1 MSIIEQATRRLEE
14 LRRSGIEVPQSRSAP
29 TGGGAT
35 PGLSEGVPA
44 RIARLVE
51 EGKLP
56 HAEGF
61 RDPNRPALRDVSPA
75 ARELPSLP
83 RDLAPAAR
91 STPIHESRHVDIDL
105 KRLVAMGYLSPEAPR
120 AQIADE
126 FRVIKRPLLVN
137 VHGKSVPPIARANLI
152 MVTSS
157 LPGEGKSFVSINL
170 AISLAMELDK
180 TVLLVDADVSRPSV
194 LKRLGLPASPGLL
207 DILTDS
213 SLRVS
218 DVLLRTNIEKLTLL
232 PSGKANGRAT
242 ELLASDAMDRLLD
255 ELATRY
261 SDRIVVFDAP
271 PLLPST
277 ESRVLATYVG
287 QVVVVVEADRT
298 PQKSLNQALA
308 TIESCPVVLPL
319 LNKISRSEV
328 GAYYGY
334 YGPI

>member
-14 LRRSGIEVPQSRSAP
+14 LQRSGIEVPMKAAQS
-29 TGGGAT
+29 GQGAA
-35 PGLSEGVPA
+35 PGLPEGVPA
-44 RIARLVE
+44 RLVRMLE
-51 EGKLP
+51 EGKLSQ
-56 HAEGF
+56 GDGL
-61 RDPNRPALRDVSPA
+61 RDANRPALRDISPA
-75 ARELPSLP
+75 RAPHKSPP
-83 RDLAPAAR
+83 R
-91 STPIHESRHVDIDL
+91 ESRHADIDL
-105 KRLVAMGYLSPEAPR
+105 ARLATMGYLTPETPR
-120 AQIADE
+120 SRIADE

-137 VHGKSVPPIARANLI
+137 VHGKSAPPMERANLI

-157 LPGEGKSFVSINL
+157 LPGEGKTFVSINL

-180 TVLLVDADVSRPSV
+180 TVLLVDADVSRPTV
-194 LKRLGLPASPGLL
+194 LKRLGLPPSPGLL
-207 DILTDS
+207 DILTDPA
-213 SLRVS
+213 LQVS
-218 DVLLRTNIEKLTLL
+218 NVLMRTNIDKLTIL

-261 SDRIVVFDAP
+261 SDRIIVFDAP

-277 ESRVLATYVG
+277 ESRVLATYMG

-308 TIESCPVVLPL
+308 TIDSCPVVLPL

-334 YGPI
+334 YGPN

>member
-14 LRRSGIEVPQSRSAP
+14 LRRSGIEVPSKPASVEAESKAAS
-29 TGGGAT
+29 T
-35 PGLSEGVPA
+35 EGVPA
-44 RIARLVE
+44 RVARMLE
-51 EGKLP
+51 AGKVP
-56 HAEGF
+56 AGDGF
-61 RDPNRPALRDVSPA
+61 RDPGRPALRDVSP
-75 ARELPSLP
+75 SLRP
-83 RDLAPAAR
+83 EPVQ
-91 STPIHESRHVDIDL
+91 ESRHIDIDL
-105 KRLVAMGYLSPEAPR
+105 ARLAGMGYLTPETPR

-126 FRVIKRPLLVN
+126 FRVVKRPLLVN
-137 VHGKSVPPIARANLI
+137 VHGKSAPPMARSNLI

-157 LPGEGKSFVSINL
+157 LPGEGKTFVAVNL

-194 LKRLGLPASPGLL
+194 LKRLGLPPSPGLL
-207 DILTDS
+207 DILTNP
-213 SLRVS
+213 SLQVA
-218 DVLLRTNIEKLTLL
+218 DVMMRTNIDKLTLL

-277 ESRVLATYVG
+277 ESRVLATYMG
-287 QVVVVVEADRT
+287 QVVIVVEADRT
-298 PQKSLNQALA
+298 PQKSLMQALA
-308 TIESCPVVLPL
+308 TIESCPIVLPL
-319 LNKISRSEV
+319 LNKIGRSEV
-328 GAYYGY
+328 GSYYGY